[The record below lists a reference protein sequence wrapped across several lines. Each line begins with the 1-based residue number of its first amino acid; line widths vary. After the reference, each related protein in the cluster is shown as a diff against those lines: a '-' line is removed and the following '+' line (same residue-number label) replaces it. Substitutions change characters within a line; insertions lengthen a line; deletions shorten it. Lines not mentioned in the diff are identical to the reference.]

1 MCYTQHLSQNSCG
14 FSSHDRN
21 VTTKCLLP
29 DFFKNLPFS
38 FGYSEILINFDH
50 WSKVLTLENTSK
62 NEKTFLFVWYFAH
75 LIVSLQHEIY
85 IEVNDEI

>member
-14 FSSHDRN
+14 FSCHDRN

-38 FGYSEILINFDH
+38 FGDSNILFNFAN
-50 WSKVLTLENTSK
+50 WILTYKKYDQQRTWICLYTN
-62 NEKTFLFVWYFAH
+62 NPQ
-75 LIVSLQHEIY
+75 IP
-85 IEVNDEI
+85 

>member
-38 FGYSEILINFDH
+38 FGDSNILFNFAEDSSNLH
-50 WSKVLTLENTSK
+50 NEQKLTK
-62 NEKTFLFVWYFAH
+62 
-75 LIVSLQHEIY
+75 I
-85 IEVNDEI
+85 

>member
-38 FGYSEILINFDH
+38 FGVFENKFVILQAVLEIIPYKKENLSKQLKRLI
-50 WSKVLTLENTSK
+50 
-62 NEKTFLFVWYFAH
+62 
-75 LIVSLQHEIY
+75 
-85 IEVNDEI
+85 